1 MALVFLGV
9 AEERFGFHVRLMN
22 FRLMTEDETV
32 LPRAREI
39 VEDARIQ
46 AHRWHTHRSEEGM
59 VVEFDADVTYPQER
73 DLMTKLAALKVRS
86 DIRPV

>member
-1 MALVFLGV
+1 M
-9 AEERFGFHVRLMN
+9 MN
-22 FRLMTEDETV
+22 FRLITEDETV
-32 LPRAREI
+32 LPRTREI
-39 VEDARIQ
+39 VEDARIE
-46 AHRWHTHRSEEGM
+46 AHRWHTHRGEEGM